1 MRTARMA
8 AVLAPSDLALFG
20 DPGWMKEAMAGFPAM
35 FADGLQGYTDDR
47 LADGAGWVTFDVN
60 SIQCPVTVLHGE
72 ATAWS
77 MSSTHI
83 TWPKLSRARNWS
95 SSMTTAI
102 SAS

>member
-1 MRTARMA
+1 MRGDIAD
-8 AVLAPSDLALFG
+8 VLAPTDLALFG
-20 DPGWMKEAMAGFPAM
+20 DPEWMKEAMAGFPAM
-35 FADGLQGYTDDR
+35 FAHGLQGYTDDR

-77 MSSTHI
+77 MSSMHI

-95 SSMTTAI
+95 SSMMTAI

>member
-1 MRTARMA
+1 
-8 AVLAPSDLALFG
+8 
-20 DPGWMKEAMAGFPAM
+20 M
-35 FADGLQGYTDDR
+35 FTHGLQGYTDDR
-47 LADGAGWVTFDVN
+47 LADGAGWVTFDVR
-60 SIQCPVTVLHGE
+60 SIRCPVTVLHGE

-83 TWPKLSRARNWS
+83 TPPKLSRPRNWS